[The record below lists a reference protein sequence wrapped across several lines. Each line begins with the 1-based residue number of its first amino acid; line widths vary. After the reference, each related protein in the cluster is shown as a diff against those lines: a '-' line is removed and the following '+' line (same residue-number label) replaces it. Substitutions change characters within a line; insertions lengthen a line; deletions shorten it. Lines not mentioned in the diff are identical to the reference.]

1 MGNAIYSALSGAVAQ
16 SHALDVTANNVA
28 NAGTVAY
35 RADRVRF
42 AEVLGRA
49 RGRAKD
55 SAFVSAAATVADPT
69 PGAMSPSQNPLDVAL
84 PDRDAYIGVST
95 ARGVR
100 FTRAGNLRLDGT
112 GRLVTAAG
120 DPVRDARGGRPI
132 LVPPGAAGSVVI
144 ASDGTVSAG
153 EQVVGKIELARFAPA
168 QLTREGATLFVAAGK
183 PAAGPPPTIVQ
194 GALEQSNFNVVR
206 GVVDLVRV
214 SRAYEATHRLIEAQ
228 REIDD
233 RTARGLGS
241 GG

>member
-55 SAFVSAAATVADPT
+55 SAFVSATGTVADPT

-84 PDRDAYIGVST
+84 PDRDTFIGVAT

-100 FTRAGNLRLDGT
+100 YTRAGNLRLDGT

-120 DPVRDARGGRPI
+120 DPIRDARDGRPI
-132 LVPPGAAGSVVI
+132 LLPPGASAPAI
-144 ASDGTVSAG
+144 ASDGTVSANG
-153 EQVVGKIELARFAPA
+153 AVVGKIELVRYAPA
-168 QLTREGATLFVAAGK
+168 QLQREGASLFVASGQ
-183 PAAGPPPTIVQ
+183 PAAGPPPTVVQ
-194 GALEQSNFNVVR
+194 GALEQSSFNVVR

-228 REIDD
+228 RELDD